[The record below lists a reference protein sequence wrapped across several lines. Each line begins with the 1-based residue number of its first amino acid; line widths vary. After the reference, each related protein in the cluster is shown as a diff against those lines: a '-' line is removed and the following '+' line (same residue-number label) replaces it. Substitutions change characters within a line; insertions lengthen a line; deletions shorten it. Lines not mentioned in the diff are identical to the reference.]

1 MSNDKY
7 IKLLES
13 FEYEG
18 YNYSEASKLAYE
30 ALNDEPYISDEDKQ
44 QALAEIEAEKNRKEK
59 NDKTSV

>member
-18 YNYSEASKLAYE
+18 YSYSEATKLAYE
-30 ALNDEPYISDEDKQ
+30 TLNDEPYISDEDKQ
-44 QALAEIEAEKNRKEK
+44 QAVAEIAAEKQKEK
-59 NDKTSV
+59 NE

>member
-18 YNYSEASKLAYE
+18 YSYSEATKLAYE

-44 QALAEIEAEKNRKEK
+44 QVVAEIAAEKQKEK
-59 NDKTSV
+59 NE

>member
-18 YNYSEASKLAYE
+18 YSYSEATKLAYE

-44 QALAEIEAEKNRKEK
+44 QAVAEIAAEKQKEK
-59 NDKTSV
+59 KNE

>member
-1 MSNDKY
+1 MSSDKY

-18 YNYSEASKLAYE
+18 YSYSEATKLAYE

-44 QALAEIEAEKNRKEK
+44 QAVAEIAAEKQKEK
-59 NDKTSV
+59 NE